1 MEFVE
6 NLPEKLKEIR
16 AKPIY
21 RKYIDSMQEI
31 YDNEI
36 ENPVYTPNLTDYSE
50 FFKSGGRMNYENK
63 YFLRRKGSLLPRF
76 FIFIMKNRSISMS
89 FASSFR
95 KG

>member
-36 ENPVYTPNLTDYSE
+36 ENPVYT
-50 FFKSGGRMNYENK
+50 RI
-63 YFLRRKGSLLPRF
+63 LPTIRNF
-76 FIFIMKNRSISMS
+76 SK
-89 FASSFR
+89 AAAE
-95 KG
+95 